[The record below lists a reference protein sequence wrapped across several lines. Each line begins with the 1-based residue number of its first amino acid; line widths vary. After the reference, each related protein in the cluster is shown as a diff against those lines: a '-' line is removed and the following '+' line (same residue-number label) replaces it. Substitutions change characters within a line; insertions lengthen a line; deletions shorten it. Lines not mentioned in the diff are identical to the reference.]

1 MPAIPLMMG
10 SSVPSD
16 DIALQ
21 SVTFEEGGA
30 VFSFAE
36 RDGVRKEGALQLM
49 KTLFVGGH
57 ADYRDELDDL
67 RDKAL
72 EVIRDALEDYAT
84 ADVVV
89 LEEDDDDDDDR
100 GMGE

>member
-1 MPAIPLMMG
+1 MMG

-16 DIALQ
+16 DDIQLA
-21 SVTFEEGGA
+21 SINFEAGGV
-30 VFSFAE
+30 VFSYGQKS
-36 RDGVRKEGALQLM
+36 GVRKEGALQLM
-49 KTLFVGGH
+49 SNLFVGDH

-72 EVIRDALEDYAT
+72 EVLRDALEDYAT

-89 LEEDDDDDDDR
+89 EEEEDDNDDR